1 MADLVPLY
9 ETSRSDSLAAAESHA
24 KKLAVRTAA

>member
-9 ETSRSDSLAAAESHA
+9 ETSRDKAHQDAAAKAKALAERLAA
-24 KKLAVRTAA
+24 